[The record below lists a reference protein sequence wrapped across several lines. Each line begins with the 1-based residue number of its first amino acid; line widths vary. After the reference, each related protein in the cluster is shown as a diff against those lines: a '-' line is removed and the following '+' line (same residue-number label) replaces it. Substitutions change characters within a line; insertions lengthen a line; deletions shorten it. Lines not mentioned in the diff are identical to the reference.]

1 MSNLIMVNEVKSVIV
16 QTEVKDTTDSSQQ
29 TETYSRIVQM
39 QTQST
44 ENPIPPELEHE
55 VGV

>member
-1 MSNLIMVNEVKSVIV
+1 MVNEVKSVIV
-16 QTEVKDTTDSSQQ
+16 QKEVKNTTDSSQQ